1 MEDFGRVRK
10 TFSLVAL
17 DIAIDINTNLAD
29 VLTSKDVVVIEKS
42 FFNEIYK
49 KTCSLKYNINSFDMF

>member
-17 DIAIDINTNLAD
+17 DIAININTNLAD

-42 FFNEIYK
+42 VYHEI
-49 KTCSLKYNINSFDMF
+49 I